1 MLSTGA
7 SEVLTNT
14 QPHFIPTTPCVNRN
28 STAER
33 FQLTVSS
40 NHHHRCFWVTSL
52 FWGHMG
58 QEGAQ
63 PNSEGGKR
71 PASTGGHFPSG
82 CQNEPWLLP
91 NSLSTT
97 SRANVCAPWGKRKKS
112 TPWSTLK
119 NISLDKMSGFHVEEG
134 KPNFS
139 GVEPQA
145 LLTGPA
151 WSAHTPPSP
160 CGSLRKNNS
169 DHAMACPLAGR
180 NNSLESFLSL
190 VC

>member
-1 MLSTGA
+1 MA
-7 SEVLTNT
+7 APQ
-14 QPHFIPTTPCVNRN
+14 QPQHYLQSKCLCTLGEKKKVH
-28 STAER
+28 
-33 FQLTVSS
+33 TV
-40 NHHHRCFWVTSL
+40 
-52 FWGHMG
+52 
-58 QEGAQ
+58 
-63 PNSEGGKR
+63 
-71 PASTGGHFPSG
+71 
-82 CQNEPWLLP
+82 
-91 NSLSTT
+91 
-97 SRANVCAPWGKRKKS
+97 VC
-112 TPWSTLK
+112 TLK
-119 NISLDKMSGFHVEEG
+119 TISLDKMSGFHVEEG

-180 NNSLESFLSL
+180 NNSLEPFLSL